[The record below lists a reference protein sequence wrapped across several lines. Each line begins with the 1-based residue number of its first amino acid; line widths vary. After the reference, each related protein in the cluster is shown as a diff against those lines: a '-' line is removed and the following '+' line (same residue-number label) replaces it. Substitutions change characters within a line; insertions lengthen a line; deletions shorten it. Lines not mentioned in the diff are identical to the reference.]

1 VRTSLVFISKQSLA
15 LESSDVIVRSLR
27 ERGVRMHGAT
37 IARRGSTMRA
47 TPGAHQAQAT
57 PDDDP
62 AEEGAPPSQRRTF
75 DVAALASIAG
85 LHDTRGNVPL
95 DRCVPAR
102 TSKGVPA
109 TITRDEIYML
119 LYVDGETSLKQISD
133 EIGMSLTDTVAVFLG
148 LLTHGLVHI
157 VGEEPA
163 QSQVVTKF
171 E

>member
-1 VRTSLVFISKQSLA
+1 
-15 LESSDVIVRSLR
+15 
-27 ERGVRMHGAT
+27 
-37 IARRGSTMRA
+37 MRA
-47 TPGAHQAQAT
+47 ILSAHQAQSSSDEA
-57 PDDDP
+57 PKDD
-62 AEEGAPPSQRRTF
+62 AGPPSQRRTLDDVGPPSQRRSF

-102 TSKGVPA
+102 TTKGIPA

-133 EIGMSLTDTVAVFLG
+133 ETGMALTDTVAVFLSLHTQG
-148 LLTHGLVHI
+148 LLHI

-163 QSQVVTKF
+163 PSQVVSKL

>member
-1 VRTSLVFISKQSLA
+1 
-15 LESSDVIVRSLR
+15 
-27 ERGVRMHGAT
+27 
-37 IARRGSTMRA
+37 MRA
-47 TPGAHQAQAT
+47 ILSAHQAQ
-57 PDDDP
+57 PSPEDPVDD
-62 AEEGAPPSQRRTF
+62 AAPPSQRRSF

-95 DRCVPAR
+95 DRCVPVRSA
-102 TSKGVPA
+102 KGIPA

-133 EIGMSLTDTVAVFLG
+133 ETGMSLTNIVAVFLSLHSQG
-148 LLTHGLVHI
+148 VLHI

-163 QSQVVTKF
+163 PSQVVAKP